1 MDWEVK
7 DFRNHPEPPEENWPV
22 WTVPNYVVLDYLFK
36 IVGFIFLLPWLF
48 GVMLT
53 PLGLFFNFLFVDW
66 IIYRQYKRGN
76 IIK

>member
-7 DFRNHPEPPEENWPV
+7 DFRQQPEPPKEDWPV

-53 PLGLFFNFLFVDW
+53 PLGLFFNFLFIDW